1 MGRIPLVQGWKA
13 VYSASEP
20 DAASDE
26 TERTLPPLTDG
37 EIARLAEPRVDAKRT
52 QAPPRYN
59 EGTLIDA
66 MQNAWRFVENPSVRE
81 RLKEAKGIGT
91 PATRAEGL
99 KKQNL
104 LAADG
109 KWVVPTSAGLQ
120 LFEVLRDAA
129 PALVDPGTTAEWE
142 MQLDAV
148 VTGKA
153 DHRRVIDA
161 IAVEAEKLIG
171 VLQRHERGAVN
182 LAAAPATPEP
192 RKRRS
197 RRAAAAKDETAVA
210 KPSRR
215 KAASAKPK
223 RPRRG
228 KAGQARNNPE
238 TSAAARTAPTARM
251 VAYAEKLAKTKKLPL
266 PPGYAQDFQACRR
279 FLDQY
284 G

>member
-1 MGRIPLVQGWKA
+1 MRVCAAWGCAEFRAVGRIPLVQGWKA
-13 VYSASEP
+13 VYSANEP
-20 DAASDE
+20 DAAVDE
-26 TERTLPPLTDG
+26 TEESLPPLDDG
-37 EIARLAEPRVDAKRT
+37 EMARLAEPRVDAKRT

-66 MQNAWRFVENPSVRE
+66 MQNAWRFVENPAVRE

-91 PATRAEGL
+91 PATRAEIIKGL

-109 KWVVPTSAGLQ
+109 KWVLPTNAGLQ

-161 IAVEAEKLIG
+161 IADEAGKLIG
-171 VLQRHERGAVN
+171 VLQQRER
-182 LAAAPATPEP
+182 
-192 RKRRS
+192 RRS
-197 RRAAAAKDETAVA
+197 R
-210 KPSRR
+210 S
-215 KAASAKPK
+215 
-223 RPRRG
+223 
-228 KAGQARNNPE
+228 
-238 TSAAARTAPTARM
+238 
-251 VAYAEKLAKTKKLPL
+251 
-266 PPGYAQDFQACRR
+266 
-279 FLDQY
+279 
-284 G
+284 

>member
-1 MGRIPLVQGWKA
+1 M
-13 VYSASEP
+13 
-20 DAASDE
+20 
-26 TERTLPPLTDG
+26 
-37 EIARLAEPRVDAKRT
+37 ARLTEPRIDAKRT

-66 MQNAWRFVENPSVRE
+66 MQNAWRFVENPAVRE

-91 PATRAEGL
+91 PATRAEIIKGL
-99 KKQNL
+99 KKQTL
-104 LAADG
+104 LATEG
-109 KWVVPTSAGLQ
+109 KWVLPTSAGLH

-171 VLQRHERGAVN
+171 ALLQHGRGAVN
-182 LAAAPATPEP
+182 LTAAPAEPEP

-197 RRAAAAKDETAVA
+197 RKAASAKDETAVA

-215 KAASAKPK
+215 KAASTKPK

-228 KAGQARNNPE
+228 NAVQAGSAPE
-238 TSAAARTAPTARM
+238 TSAAVRAAPTARM

-284 G
+284 GRRQRPASAAGPN

>member
-1 MGRIPLVQGWKA
+1 MR
-13 VYSASEP
+13 
-20 DAASDE
+20 D
-26 TERTLPPLTDG
+26 
-37 EIARLAEPRVDAKRT
+37 
-52 QAPPRYN
+52 
-59 EGTLIDA
+59 
-66 MQNAWRFVENPSVRE
+66 

-91 PATRAEGL
+91 PATRAEIIKGL

-109 KWVVPTSAGLQ
+109 KWVVPTRAGLQ

-142 MQLDAV
+142 MQLDDV

-161 IAVEAEKLIG
+161 IAGEAEKLIG
-171 VLQRHERGAVN
+171 VLQQRERGAVN
-182 LAAAPATPEP
+182 LSAAPAKPEP

-197 RRAAAAKDETAVA
+197 RRTAAAKDETAEA

-215 KAASAKPK
+215 KSASAPK
-223 RPRRG
+223 RPRTG
-228 KAGQARNNPE
+228 KVGQARSAPE
-238 TSAAARTAPTARM
+238 TSAAMRAAPTARM
-251 VAYAEKLAKTKKLPL
+251 VAYAEKLAKTKKLSL
-266 PPGYAQDFQACRR
+266 PAGYARDFQACRR

>member
-1 MGRIPLVQGWKA
+1 VENKA
-13 VYSASEP
+13 VR
-20 DAASDE
+20 D
-26 TERTLPPLTDG
+26 
-37 EIARLAEPRVDAKRT
+37 
-52 QAPPRYN
+52 
-59 EGTLIDA
+59 
-66 MQNAWRFVENPSVRE
+66 

-91 PATRAEGL
+91 PATRAEIIKGL

-109 KWVVPTSAGLQ
+109 KWVVPTGAGLQ
-120 LFEVLRDAA
+120 LFEVLRSAA

-153 DHRRVIDA
+153 AHREAIEA
-161 IAVEAEKLIG
+161 IALEAEKLIG
-171 VLQRHERGAVN
+171 VLLQRGRGAVN
-182 LAAAPATPEP
+182 LATAQQEP

-215 KAASAKPK
+215 KAASPKPK

-228 KAGQARNNPE
+228 KAAQAGSAPE
-238 TSAAARTAPTARM
+238 TSAAMRAAPTARM

-266 PPGYAQDFQACRR
+266 PAGYAQDFQACRR

-284 G
+284 GATIAPAGPNQCAA